1 MEKKTA
7 IYILGIISLLL
18 AFIGIWIATIPMS
31 IIAIV
36 LGSIGLILNSTNKY
50 IAGWILNGLGVG
62 FGIILLIVILALLF

>member
-31 IIAIV
+31 IVAIV

-50 IAGWILNGLGVG
+50 IVGWILNGLGVG

>member
-18 AFIGIWIATIPMS
+18 AFIGIWIAAIPMS
-31 IIAIV
+31 IVAIV